1 MQWIYV
7 PCRLSSMSI
16 QETIQGEPGELEHKK
31 TGKRNQEQ
39 DEGQKIDGEIG
50 NAEAKERGSE
60 E

>member
-1 MQWIYV
+1 
-7 PCRLSSMSI
+7 MSI
-16 QETIQGEPGELEHKK
+16 KETIQGEPGELEHKKK